1 MGRVHCIRVWIC
13 LTFPCQLLPSRLF
26 HHNLIGEEPSSEGR
40 GCGLY
45 ADVAGAGLL
54 LHTEGEDIG
63 HVCTLGVAVHAAE
76 FRKVYSVGGDA
87 DDVVLGI
94 ENFGSAHLHEV
105 GLYGAEAFHAA
116 EVDGGIEACV
126 LATKNRSLLNIQ
138 CERRSLLE
146 ILTQIRDIRL

>member
-1 MGRVHCIRVWIC
+1 M
-13 LTFPCQLLPSRLF
+13 SF
-26 HHNLIGEEPSSEGR
+26 HHNLIGEEPASEGR

-63 HVCTLGVAVHAAE
+63 HVRTLGVAVHAAE

-87 DDVVLGI
+87 DDVVLRI

-105 GLYGAEAFHAA
+105 GLYGAETFHAA

-126 LATKNRSLLNIQ
+126 PATKNRSLLNIQ
-138 CERRSLLE
+138 CERRCLLE
-146 ILTQIRDIRL
+146 FLTQIRDIRL

>member
-1 MGRVHCIRVWIC
+1 M
-13 LTFPCQLLPSRLF
+13 SF
-26 HHNLIGEEPSSEGR
+26 HHNLIGEEPASEGR

-45 ADVAGAGLL
+45 ADVAGAGLFP
-54 LHTEGEDIG
+54 HTEGEDIG

-138 CERRSLLE
+138 NVGRVLLE
-146 ILTQIRDIRL
+146 VFAQIGNICF

>member
-1 MGRVHCIRVWIC
+1 M
-13 LTFPCQLLPSRLF
+13 SF

-45 ADVAGAGLL
+45 ADVAGAGLFP
-54 LHTEGEDIG
+54 HTEGEDIG

-76 FRKVYSVGGDA
+76 FRKVYAVGGDA
-87 DDVVLGI
+87 DDVVLRI